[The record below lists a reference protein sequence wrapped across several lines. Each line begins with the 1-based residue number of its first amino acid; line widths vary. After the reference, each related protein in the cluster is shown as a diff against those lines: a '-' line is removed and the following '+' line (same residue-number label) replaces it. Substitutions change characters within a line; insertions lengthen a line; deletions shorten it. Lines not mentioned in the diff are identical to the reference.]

1 MKAIE
6 KAKSHFD
13 LQEIKSFYV
22 EEWDLKIFWKPLTL
36 GETAKLFK
44 VSRED
49 SLTMMAMVLIYKAL
63 DEEGNKIFSID
74 DKPDLLNN
82 VDRNVLVNVAQ
93 LITGE
98 ETLEDT
104 KKN

>member
-13 LQEIKSFYV
+13 LQEIQSYYI
-22 EEWDLKIFWKPLTL
+22 EEWDLKVFWKPLTL

-44 VSRED
+44 VSKED

-74 DKPDLLNN
+74 DKPALLNN
-82 VDRNVLVNVAQ
+82 VDRNVLVKVAQ
-93 LITGE
+93 LMTGE

>member
-13 LQEIKSFYV
+13 LQDIQSYYV

-44 VSRED
+44 VSKED

-74 DKPDLLNN
+74 DKPALLNN
-82 VDRNVLVNVAQ
+82 VDRNVLVKVAQ
-93 LITGE
+93 LMTGE
-98 ETLEDT
+98 DTLEDT

>member
-13 LQEIKSFYV
+13 LQEIQSYYI
-22 EEWDLKIFWKPLTL
+22 EEWDLKVFWKPLTL

-44 VSRED
+44 VSKED

-63 DEEGNKIFSID
+63 DEEGNKIFTID
-74 DKPDLLNN
+74 DKPALLNN
-82 VDRNVLVNVAQ
+82 VDRNVLVKVAQ
-93 LITGE
+93 LMTGE

>member
-13 LQEIKSFYV
+13 LQDIQSYYV

-74 DKPDLLNN
+74 DKPALLNN
-82 VDRNVLVNVAQ
+82 VDRNVLVKVAQ
-93 LITGE
+93 LMTAE
-98 ETLEDT
+98 DTLEDT

>member
-13 LQEIKSFYV
+13 LQDIQSYYV

-74 DKPDLLNN
+74 DKPALLNN
-82 VDRNVLVNVAQ
+82 VDRNVLVKVAQ
-93 LITGE
+93 LMTGE
-98 ETLEDT
+98 DTLEDT